1 MTTRFSPSS
10 RGAIDPFHVME
21 VMRAAEERVAAG
33 GEVLHLEV
41 GQPSTGAATGVLDA
55 AHKAID
61 SNVLGYTTAK
71 GLLGLRQRISDHYL
85 DWYGV
90 DVDPSHILVTMGAS
104 GGFVLAF
111 IAAFDQGSRVVVPS
125 PGYPCYR
132 NALTALGAEVIDLPV
147 DRSTR
152 FQPTPELLDPLLPID
167 GLVLA
172 SPSNPTGT
180 MLPPAELDSLVGWC
194 ERNGVR
200 LICDEIYHGITYDQ
214 AAPSA
219 LEFGRS
225 MVVVNSFS
233 KYFSMTGWRLGWVV
247 APHDLVVALERLAQN
262 FLISAPTL
270 SQIAASAAFDCHREL
285 ALNVDRYA
293 ENRRILLDGLPTAG
307 FADLA
312 PADGAFYIW
321 AECSEM
327 GMGSQELCRRWLN
340 EIGLAATPGVDFDP
354 GRGERFVRFSFAGS
368 KSDVAEAVVRL
379 RDWVKH
385 NTGVLDK

>member
-1 MTTRFSPSS
+1 MNKRFSPSR

-21 VMRAAEERVAAG
+21 VMRAAEERAASG

-41 GQPSTGAATGVLDA
+41 GQPSTGAPVGVLEA
-55 AHKAID
+55 AHSAID
-61 SNVLGYTTAK
+61 TEVLGYTTAK
-71 GLLGLRQRISDHYL
+71 GLPALRRAIARHYL

-90 DVDPSHILVTMGAS
+90 AVDPDRLLVTVGAS

-111 IAAFDQGSRVVVPS
+111 LAAFDAGDRVVVPS

-132 NALTALGAEVIDLPV
+132 NALKALGAEVVDLQV

-152 FQPTPELLDPLLPID
+152 FQPTPEILERLLPLD

-180 MLPPAELDSLVGWC
+180 MLLPDELELLVGWC
-194 ERNGVR
+194 DTNGVR
-200 LICDEIYHGITYDQ
+200 MVCDEIYHGITYGQ
-214 AAPSA
+214 SAASA
-219 LEFGRS
+219 VEFS
-225 MVVVNSFS
+225 DSVVVVNSFS

-247 APHDLVVALERLAQN
+247 APTDLVTPLERLAQN
-262 FLISAPTL
+262 LVIAAPTL
-270 SQIAASAAFDCHREL
+270 SQLAAVAAFDCHREL
-285 ALNVDRYA
+285 VLNVDRYA
-293 ENRRILLDGLPTAG
+293 VNREILLSGLPEAG
-307 FADLA
+307 LTDLA

-321 AECSEM
+321 ADCSEM
-327 GMGSQELCRRWLN
+327 GMGSQELCRRWLD
-340 EIGLAATPGVDFDP
+340 EIGVAATPGVDFDP
-354 GRGERFVRFSFAGS
+354 KRGERFVRFSFAGS
-368 KSDVAEAVVRL
+368 RDDVAEAVVRL

>member
-1 MTTRFSPSS
+1 MTKIFAPSS
-10 RGAIDPFHVME
+10 RGAIEPFHVME
-21 VMRAAEERVAAG
+21 VMRAAEERVASG

-41 GQPSTGAATGVLDA
+41 GQPSTGAASGVLDA
-55 AHKAID
+55 ARAAID
-61 SNVLGYTTAK
+61 TNVLGYTTAK
-71 GLLGLRQRISDHYL
+71 GLPELRRRIADHHL

-90 DVDPSHILVTMGAS
+90 DVDPDNVVVTMGAS

-111 IAAFDQGSRVVVPS
+111 IASFEQGSRVVVPS

-132 NALTALGAEVIDLPV
+132 NALGALGAEVVDLPV
-147 DRSTR
+147 DASTR
-152 FQPTPELLDPLLPID
+152 FQPTPELMEPLLPID

-180 MLPPAELDSLVGWC
+180 MLLPAELDALVDWC
-194 ERNGVR
+194 ERNAVR

-214 AAPSA
+214 AASSA

-247 APHDLVVALERLAQN
+247 APDDLVVAIERLAQN
-262 FLISAPTL
+262 LMISAPTL
-270 SQIAASAAFDCHREL
+270 SQMAALAAFDCHDEL

-293 ENRRILLDGLPTAG
+293 GNRQILLDGLPEAG
-307 FADLA
+307 FTELA

-321 AECSEM
+321 AECSGM
-327 GMGSQELCRRWLN
+327 GMGSQELCRRWLD
-340 EIGLAATPGVDFDP
+340 EIGVAATPGVDFDP
-354 GRGERFVRFSFAGS
+354 GRGERYVRFSFSGS
-368 KSDVAEAVVRL
+368 RSDVAEAVVRL

-385 NTGVLDK
+385 NTGVLDR